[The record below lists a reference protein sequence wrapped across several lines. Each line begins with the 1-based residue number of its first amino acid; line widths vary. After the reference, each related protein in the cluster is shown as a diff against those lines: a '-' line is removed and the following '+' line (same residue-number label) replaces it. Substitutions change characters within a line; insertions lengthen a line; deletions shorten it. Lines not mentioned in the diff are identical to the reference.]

1 MRAAQAALI
10 LYGEDVVVSKDSNHR
25 AFESRRSQT
34 LWSDAW
40 RRLKQDRAAVMGGV
54 VVMLLVA
61 VAVSASLL
69 APHDP
74 DKGYSKGLS
83 DFGEPLSANEEFLL
97 GTDHLGRDV
106 LSRLIWGARVSLLI
120 GISSNLLAV
129 LIALPVGAIAA
140 YLGGWVETVLMRFTD
155 VVMAFPMLL
164 LAIALAAVLKPGLG
178 TVVVVVAFVYWS
190 YLARIIYS
198 KVLSVK
204 NEEFVMAAR
213 AVGVPSSRILAVHIL
228 PHLMSECVVYAT
240 LGVAQTVL
248 TEASMSFMG
257 IGVRPPTPS
266 WGSMIAEGQ
275 TYYRAAPWLILY
287 PGMALMLTVLA
298 FNLLGDGLRD
308 ALDPRT
314 RR

>member
-25 AFESRRSQT
+25 ALESKRSQS

-54 VVMLLVA
+54 VVLLLVA
-61 VAVSASLL
+61 VAASASLL

-74 DKGYSKGLS
+74 AKGYSEGLS
-83 DFGEPLSANEEFLL
+83 DFGEPLPANREFLL

-140 YLGGWVETVLMRFTD
+140 YLGGWVDTVLMRFTD

-190 YLARIIYS
+190 YLARIIYT

-257 IGVRPPTPS
+257 IGVRPPTAS

-287 PGMALMLTVLA
+287 PGLALMLTVLA

-308 ALDPRT
+308 ALDPRS